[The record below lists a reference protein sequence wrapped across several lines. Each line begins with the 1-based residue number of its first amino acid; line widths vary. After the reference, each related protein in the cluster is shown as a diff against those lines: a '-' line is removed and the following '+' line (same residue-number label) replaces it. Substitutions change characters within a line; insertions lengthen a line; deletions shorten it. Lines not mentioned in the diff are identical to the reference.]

1 MHLLNGEFKTF
12 LLLYNSQIR
21 TLCCCVGRV
30 VSYWAGRGG
39 VSAHVASKRLVN
51 FFSTASARLGKA
63 HGLVRSDGPIRLRAC
78 ERRARSHRMDISGL
92 AAAVYGIRLIRW
104 CFQSRDT
111 CARMACFCF
120 PYLGQDVISL
130 VKSVGRPWQKSST

>member
-51 FFSTASARLGKA
+51 FFSTASARLSNA
-63 HGLVRSDGPIRLRAC
+63 HGLVTSDGHARLREA
-78 ERRARSHRMDISGL
+78 RAVSSHGHMGL
-92 AAAVYGIRLIRW
+92 AAAVYSIRLIRW

-130 VKSVGRPWQKSST
+130 VKSVGRQWQKSST